1 MVPGE
6 GLEPSRPKRATDFK
20 SVVSANSTIPAFVN
34 AEYIKDRGHYK
45 GIMVNPYWYE
55 CLYAVSKY

>member
-1 MVPGE
+1 MPGE

-34 AEYIKDRGHYK
+34 AEYIKDRGLHK
-45 GIMVNPYWYE
+45 GIRMYLHLYE
-55 CLYAVSKY
+55 YLYVISEY

>member
-1 MVPGE
+1 MPGE

-34 AEYIKDRGHYK
+34 AEYIKDRGHHK
-45 GIMVNPYWYE
+45 GIMVNPY
-55 CLYAVSKY
+55 